1 MQRADADYVP
11 GRLVSFNLL
20 LVSFL
25 PIVFLLIASSAFA
38 ASTEQT
44 LYTFKGGSDG
54 RSPQATLL
62 ADKSGNLYG
71 TTFEGGGSANCSN
84 GCGTVFELSPPV
96 TLGGKWTEIV
106 LHSFQNGADGAN
118 PMTPLVA
125 DSSGNLYGSTYQ
137 GGSGNCSNVQLSG
150 CGTIFE
156 LSPSSGTNTS
166 WTYQVVYSFQGVPSG
181 TGNGD
186 GAWPGGLVY
195 TKRGDIFGFAYS
207 GGACSTD
214 ETGTYCGGALF
225 MLRPTAGNSWAE
237 SVVFRF
243 TSPYYPIG
251 DPLFNNYGD
260 IYGAGPGGAYG
271 YGAVFALYSR
281 NRTERELVPLYDFH
295 GTAGDGAFPTSL
307 IGANDA
313 LVGTTMGS
321 PSGSYSN
328 IFAVTPGLEWTE
340 SVLFNFNP
348 ISTGY
353 EPGTTPILGSG
364 GQLFGTTTQG
374 GASNEGAV
382 YQLIPPAIQGGQW
395 TENVVYSFTT
405 GSDGFAPYGGLIF
418 GNGGALYGTTSAG
431 GDASCNCGTVFRV
444 NP

>member
-1 MQRADADYVP
+1 MQRADSVYAPV
-11 GRLVSFNLL
+11 RLVSINLRL
-20 LVSFL
+20 AF
-25 PIVFLLIASSAFA
+25 FLLIASSAFA
-38 ASTEQT
+38 GSTEQT

-54 RSPQATLL
+54 RSPQASMIVDT
-62 ADKSGNLYG
+62 SGNLYG
-71 TTFEGGGSANCSN
+71 TTFEGGGSTNCSN
-84 GCGTVFELSPPV
+84 GCGTVFELSPPA
-96 TLGGKWTEIV
+96 TLGGKWTETV
-106 LHSFQNGADGAN
+106 LHSFQSGADGAN

-125 DSSGNLYGSTYQ
+125 DSSSNLYGSTYQ
-137 GGSGNCSNVQLSG
+137 RGSGNCGNVQLSG

-156 LSPSSGTNTS
+156 LSPPSATNTS

-181 TGNGD
+181 SGDGD
-186 GAWPGGLVY
+186 GAWPAGLVY
-195 TKRGDIFGFAYS
+195 TKWGNIFGFAYS
-207 GGACSTD
+207 GGNCQTD

-225 MLRPTAGNSWAE
+225 KLHPSGGTWTE
-237 SVVFRF
+237 SVIFRF
-243 TSPYYPIG
+243 TGPYYPFAG
-251 DPLFNNYGD
+251 PLFDVFGN

-271 YGAVFALYSR
+271 AGAVFGLRSE
-281 NRTERELVPLYDFH
+281 NHNERTLVPLYDFH
-295 GTAGDGAFPTSL
+295 GSTGDGAFPNFGL
-307 IGANDA
+307 IFGDNGFI
-313 LVGTTMGS
+313 GTTMGS

-328 IFAVTPGLEWTE
+328 VFQVTSNGLEWTE

-353 EPGTTPILGSG
+353 EPASAPILGSG

-374 GASNEGAV
+374 GASNEGTV

-395 TENVVYSFTT
+395 TENVLYSFIT
-405 GSDGFAPYGGLIF
+405 GSGGFAPYGGLTF